1 MYYVYAL
8 LDPRRP
14 GPFKYGNWK
23 FDFEPFYIGKG
34 KDNRA
39 FKHLDHTLGN
49 CGNLHKIRKIAK
61 IRRETNEEPVVLI
74 KRKGLSETE
83 ALMLETKLIALIG
96 RADKKLGP
104 LTNLTDGGE
113 GTSNREYSRTTRQ
126 KISKANREYQKTRP
140 ESEREK
146 VRQRMRKTPAE
157 YKAEFFEAW
166 PNVIVK
172 TPYVDVYT
180 VLEFRCKTCKYKWS
194 GKPCYAKAKG
204 CPNCR
209 KNDPAKREAE
219 QKRRSNAASAVHAS
233 RSKRAKTAIAEKI
246 RSAQTEA
253 WTSGKHKALH
263 YSKSQRQEIR
273 KKRSEAL
280 SAYCK
285 ANPEKKRQ
293 AAIKGHVTRKR
304 L

>member
-83 ALMLETKLIALIG
+83 ALIG

-126 KISKANREYQKTRP
+126 KISTSN
-140 ESEREK
+140 K
-146 VRQRMRKTPAE
+146 VTWQSPILRDMVRKTHSKLPSDYTKQLKE
-157 YKAEFFEAW
+157 RQ
-166 PNVIVK
+166 PNVIAKSEYAGVNVQLPFK
-172 TPYVDVYT
+172 
-180 VLEFRCKTCKYKWS
+180 CKLCKHIWTCKPMYCIS
-194 GKPCYAKAKG
+194 RG
-204 CPNCR
+204 CPECR
-209 KNDPAKREAE
+209 RNDPVHKE
-219 QKRRSNAASAVHAS
+219 QERLRRSAAIKAVHES
-233 RSKRAKTAIAEKI
+233 RSNTDKQKIARKI
-246 RSAQTEA
+246 GQAQKSAWE
-253 WTSGKHKALH
+253 SGKHEALH
-263 YSKSQRQEIR
+263 YSKARKARIR
-273 KKRSEAL
+273 AKQSAAL
-280 SAYCK
+280 KAYCA
-285 ANPEKKRQ
+285 ANPDKKRQ
-293 AAIKGHVTRKR
+293 AAIKSHATRKQ